1 MPQLN
6 QWIVLPLL
14 YTTKCVDMYY
24 CYYSTYINTGLN
36 ILTSLLLL
44 LLLPK
49 RFQSQNILLLPS
61 FSSFMDPLDFIV
73 AIHSQFC
80 LFSYSMS
87 HHLLLYAKF
96 SLQKKRGPILK
107 DFRDEKHYYESSLN
121 FMGNGEGFITALLGS
136 TCTTL
141 TRKTER
147 ITYYFLNNIL

>member
-1 MPQLN
+1 MLIFTKLLNIKPLLN

-44 LLLPK
+44 LILLPK

-96 SLQKKRGPILK
+96 SPQKKEDQFWKTLEMRSIIMSQVWISWEMGK
-107 DFRDEKHYYESSLN
+107 DS
-121 FMGNGEGFITALLGS
+121 
-136 TCTTL
+136 
-141 TRKTER
+141 
-147 ITYYFLNNIL
+147 

>member
-1 MPQLN
+1 MPLLN

-14 YTTKCVDMYY
+14 YTTITTKCVDMYY

-36 ILTSLLLL
+36 ILTSLLII

-61 FSSFMDPLDFIV
+61 FSSFMDPLDFIL

-96 SLQKKRGPILK
+96 PPQKNEDQFWKTLEMRSIIMSQVWISWEMGRIH
-107 DFRDEKHYYESSLN
+107 RCSIRLN
-121 FMGNGEGFITALLGS
+121 KMYVLLD
-136 TCTTL
+136 
-141 TRKTER
+141 
-147 ITYYFLNNIL
+147 

>member
-1 MPQLN
+1 MPLLN

-14 YTTKCVDMYY
+14 YTTITTKCVDMYY

-61 FSSFMDPLDFIV
+61 FSSFMDPLDFIL

-96 SLQKKRGPILK
+96 SPQKNEDQFWKTLEMRSIIMSQVWISWEMGK
-107 DFRDEKHYYESSLN
+107 DS
-121 FMGNGEGFITALLGS
+121 
-136 TCTTL
+136 
-141 TRKTER
+141 
-147 ITYYFLNNIL
+147 